1 MDKVKG
7 YFDNLSLE
15 FIGLF
20 GEPQDKLLPFQKD
33 VHQWENLFFYG
44 EPLFRHIHL
53 EYYKTDR
60 ICVLHANVFP
70 SALVDF
76 PILGFD
82 LIAMGG
88 KVTGLFFDFTPVN
101 ENFPELEES
110 LIAFKNTIKSKHR
123 ELPEWANFF
132 SKDFI
137 CVSPNEDELDYLLNG
152 CKLLI
157 INYFIHIDKLIKK
170 YQNNINIQ
178 NNYCVRQKMND
189 KTFKALAA
197 EIGDDSAKDFLNNYL
212 FPEITL

>member
-15 FIGLF
+15 FISLF
-20 GEPQDKLLPFQKD
+20 GEPQDKPFPFQRD

-70 SALVDF
+70 SPLIDF

-88 KVTGLFFDFTPVN
+88 KVTGLFFDFTHINQVA
-101 ENFPELEES
+101 LDLKDS
-110 LIAFKNTIKSKHR
+110 LVAFKNTIKSKHR
-123 ELPEWANFF
+123 PLPEWANFF
-132 SKDFI
+132 SEDFI
-137 CVSPNEDELDYLLNG
+137 CVSPDENELDYLLNG
-152 CKLLI
+152 CKILI
-157 INYFIHIDKLIKK
+157 MNYFIHIDKLIKT
-170 YQNNINIQ
+170 YQNNINTQ

-189 KTFKALAA
+189 KTFKALSV
-197 EIGDDSAKDFLNNYL
+197 EIGEDSAKDFLNNYL
-212 FPEITL
+212 FPEIIL

>member
-15 FIGLF
+15 FTDLF
-20 GEPQDKLLPFQKD
+20 GEPQDNELPFQKD
-33 VHQWENLFFYG
+33 VHHWDNQFFYG

-60 ICVLHANVFP
+60 ICVLHANIFP

-88 KVTGLFFDFTPVN
+88 KVTGLFFDFTHINQIAPD
-101 ENFPELEES
+101 LKDS
-110 LIAFKNTIKSKHR
+110 LVAFKNTIKSKHR
-123 ELPEWANFF
+123 ALPEWANFF
-132 SKDFI
+132 SEDFI
-137 CVSPNEDELDYLLNG
+137 CVSPDEDELDYLLSG
-152 CKLLI
+152 CKILI
-157 INYFIHIDKLIKK
+157 MNYFIHIDKLIKK

-178 NNYCVRQKMND
+178 NNYCIGQKKNN
-189 KTFKALAA
+189 KTFKALSA
-197 EIGDDSAKDFLNNYL
+197 EIGEDNAKDFLNNYL